1 MKNVVLIGNPNSG
14 KSSIFNILTNGNQYV
29 GNWAGVTI
37 ERKEGFLKNDENVK
51 ITDLPGIYSLLPN
64 SPEEVIA
71 VDYFINNKPDLILN
85 IIDSTNIERN
95 LFLTLQILELGIP
108 TIIVLNMF
116 DIVEKNK
123 IDINVEKI
131 KDFLKCNVIATS
143 IKDKNSIDALVK
155 NIALDNNNN
164 YNFKQT
170 YSSEVLDIIN
180 KIKTYDSNK
189 YEDWIYTKLLEKNTS
204 VIKHFGLAGLNKNYV
219 DILIK
224 DYDDKYDIKLQEK
237 LIIDKYSFIDKISQ
251 EAVKWSDKQKTTLT
265 DKLDCVLLNKW
276 FGIPIFL
283 LIISLIYY
291 VSIQLVGSIGSDVI
305 GNFIEN
311 HFKIWFIDVFDY
323 FKVNDFVKSLILDGI
338 INGFCII
345 LTFIPQ
351 LTLLFM
357 FLSFLEDCGYM
368 SRIAFIMDKI
378 FGAFGLSG
386 KSFIPM
392 VVGCGCSVPA
402 IMSSRTIENEKERKL
417 TIMLTP
423 FIPCGAKVPV
433 FAFFISIFFANYS
446 WIGSSM
452 YIIGLLVVILI
463 GVLLKLIDKKNKKNK
478 YSAFALEMPSYKL
491 PQLYI
496 IVKNVLRKLK
506 SFIVT
511 GGITICITSSVVW
524 FLQSFDWSFTRVV
537 VEYSILASIGRLMSP
552 IFMPIGFNSWQSAV
566 ALLSGIMAK
575 ENIILTLSILL
586 TGNNNMEHMLISE
599 VKNIFTPLGAYSFML
614 FVLLSS
620 PCVATMSAIR
630 KEIGSWKDT
639 LYIIIFQNV
648 VAYVICMLFYQFGKL
663 IYVINLHFIY
673 ILLILICLITLLK
686 FIYNKIKLDNTVDVN
701 KQCLNMICNNCPMS
715 SFCKN
720 KK

>member
-95 LFLTLQILELGIP
+95 LFLTLQILELEIP

-701 KQCLNMICNNCPMS
+701 KQCLNMTCNNCPMS